1 MRSVGGGGGS
11 RAVPGDT
18 GLMEDYITDGALVL
32 FPKALLSADMARIDF
47 AFSNFLNLYVVISF
61 TEMHHTRQTG
71 LRGVF
76 LRVLMREPCPS

>member
-18 GLMEDYITDGALVL
+18 GLMEDCITDGALVL

-47 AFSNFLNLYVVISF
+47 AFSHF
-61 TEMHHTRQTG
+61 
-71 LRGVF
+71 
-76 LRVLMREPCPS
+76 